1 MSACCEHDHGHGR
14 SEGPVDDGYRRVLWI
29 ALAVNAAMF
38 AVEIVAGLT
47 AGSAA
52 LKADAL
58 DFFADAANYAISL
71 FAIGLAGLWTSRAAL
86 LKGACMAAFGIY
98 VLGDTALKL
107 ATGAVPEPL
116 TMGIVGVVAL
126 AANGG
131 VAALLYRHRS
141 GDANRRSVWLCS
153 RNDAIGNVA
162 VLLAASGVFAS
173 GTGWPDFVVA
183 AVMAGLALTSARSII
198 FHALDELRRPAAA
211 PAD

>member
-1 MSACCEHDHGHGR
+1 MSACCEHDHGPPP
-14 SEGPVDDGYRRVLWI
+14 SAVDHVYRRVLWI

-71 FAIGLAGLWTSRAAL
+71 FAISLAGAWTSRAAL
-86 LKGACMAAFGIY
+86 LKGGCMAAFGIY

-107 ATGAVPEPL
+107 ASGAVPEPL
-116 TMGIVGVVAL
+116 TMGVVGVVAL

-131 VAALLYRHRS
+131 VAALLYRHRA

-173 GTGWPDFVVA
+173 GTGWPDFIVA
-183 AVMAGLALTSARSII
+183 AVMAMLALTSARSII
-198 FHALDELRRPAAA
+198 LHALQELRHRPLSAS
-211 PAD
+211 AD